1 MLEPMAGSIRKRGE
15 RSWELRVYA
24 GRNDKTGKKQYLSR
38 TVKGSRRDA
47 EKELA
52 RLVTRV
58 DDGVLTANT
67 GTVGELVELWYSRG
81 ELEWSPT
88 TADGYRSI
96 IDRQIL
102 PRWGNVA
109 LRRLRTAD
117 LDAWYSELR
126 RQGGKDGRPLAA
138 NSVKRIHAVLRT
150 ALSQAVRWGW
160 IATNPAAAATPP
172 QPKGRPRH
180 TIPSPEDVGR
190 LVEAARRTNPPLSVF
205 LRLAAAS
212 GARRGELCALRWRD
226 IDLDTASLTIRRSV
240 VNTRH
245 RGLVEKDTKTHAER
259 RLSLDAGTVAVL
271 AEHRDRLVEIL
282 DRCGTE
288 LDPESFVFSHEVD
301 GSETWRPD
309 YASLSFT
316 RLRDRCGLPGMRLH
330 DLRHFNATAL
340 LAAGTD
346 IRTVS
351 GRLGHADAS
360 TTLDIYAH
368 FVRHADEKAA
378 GNIGNVLD
386 A

>member
-1 MLEPMAGSIRKRGE
+1 MAGSIRKRGE

-24 GRNDKTGKKQYLSR
+24 GRSDKTGKKQYVSR

-47 EKELA
+47 EKQLA

-58 DDGVLTANT
+58 DDGVITANA

-96 IDRQIL
+96 IDRRIL
-102 PRWGNVA
+102 PRWGDLP

-117 LDAWYSELR
+117 LDAWYTQLR
-126 RQGGKDGRPLAA
+126 RQGGKGGRPLAP

-150 ALSQAVRWGW
+150 ALAQAVRWGW
-160 IATNPAAAATPP
+160 IATNPAAVSTPP

-180 TIPSPEDVGR
+180 TIPSSDDVGR
-190 LVEAARRTNPPLSVF
+190 LVAEAHKTNPPLAVF

-226 IDLDTASLTIRRSV
+226 IDLEGASLTISRSV

-245 RGLVEKDTKTHAER
+245 QGVVEKDTKTHAER

-271 AEHRDRLVEIL
+271 VKHRDHLIGIL
-282 DRCGTE
+282 DACGAE
-288 LDPESFVFSHEVD
+288 LDPASFVFSHEVD
-301 GSETWRPD
+301 GSESWRPD
-309 YASLSFT
+309 YASLSFS
-316 RLRDRCGLPGMRLH
+316 RLRDRCDLSAVRLH